1 MRVFIADLF
10 DTNELFMF
18 QHSSIPLAGRAGVI
32 LVSECVDFSRW
43 KFLAATSDIY
53 SSVGLGRERNL
64 YQGSEWQSKV
74 WREER
79 DGASELLLFGL
90 NLLAIE

>member
-32 LVSECVDFSRW
+32 LVSECVDFSW
-43 KFLAATSDIY
+43 
-53 SSVGLGRERNL
+53 
-64 YQGSEWQSKV
+64 
-74 WREER
+74 
-79 DGASELLLFGL
+79 
-90 NLLAIE
+90 